1 MPTTPIPSYSQY
13 INKYVS
19 PNNTEYWLRDE
30 EARELISALE
40 KSTQWLG
47 VTTTALSDG
56 LDWLDRTTTPYSV
69 KPIVINGDNVT
80 PMNGS
85 IAQYSNGEFILTV
98 TLDESDPPAPTSA
111 VWQEFGN
118 LSSLGLLAF
127 KDNVTG
133 STTFTPR
140 GTVTQPTFTGN
151 KAKFTATASGTAVTV
166 TKGTLAGSLASAP
179 TISVKTAG
187 TTDTIQGVASQ
198 QQVVKTVVAVAPAQS
213 APSNP
218 ITYMDVTNH
227 KLRAYQ
233 IGYTLDNA
241 VTTTTTKTFK
251 TGDASYTASAP
262 SVNISGAPSVSAV
275 TQPTVSIKVAS
286 ASSSETGDNIYQPS
300 GTISQPSFNGTQDTI
315 SITST

>member
-1 MPTTPIPSYSQY
+1 MPTPSYSQY

-69 KPIVINGDNVT
+69 KPIVISGDNVT

-98 TLDESDPPAPTSA
+98 TLDENENPTSA

-127 KDNVTG
+127 KDSVTG
-133 STTFTPR
+133 STAFTPR

-151 KAKFTATASGTAVTV
+151 KAKLTATASGTAVTV

-198 QQVVKTVVAVAPAQS
+198 QQVVKTVVAVAPAQT

-241 VTTTTTKTFK
+241 VTPTATKTFK
-251 TGDASYTASAP
+251 TGDASYSATAP
-262 SVNISGAPSVSAV
+262 SVSISGAPSVSAV

-286 ASSSETGDNIYQPS
+286 ASASETGDNVYQPS
-300 GTISQPSFNGTQDTI
+300 GTVSQPSFNGTQDTI